1 MVAMS
6 LWNMAS
12 HINALGMMHFIPGKF
27 EHPKLLSPG
36 VSINK
41 NVVSLCQFV
50 HYLYHFPLIVGAKL
64 FLGIMKEATGI
75 EMKPINPY
83 QMFNFDSSSHYAFAG
98 TWISD
103 DSSNE
108 EWV

>member
-1 MVAMS
+1 
-6 LWNMAS
+6 
-12 HINALGMMHFIPGKF
+12 
-27 EHPKLLSPG
+27 
-36 VSINK
+36 
-41 NVVSLCQFV
+41 
-50 HYLYHFPLIVGAKL
+50 
-64 FLGIMKEATGI
+64 MKEATGI